1 MRASFYA
8 QLEAPRL
15 QPKIIK
21 FDGVGSSNQS
31 TLGRFSADVTIDGIT
46 LNLSIDIVPDH
57 YTGHHDLLIRG
68 ELSDLVEV
76 CIRRRQVS
84 LSKLTDTVDEVQD
97 SNWAEVMCISAQ
109 QEELVEEELNVS
121 LQYVEEEVV
130 RNQVQELV
138 KKYHPEKTKDSG
150 VKMHLVII

>member
-1 MRASFYA
+1 MTYKTVSILGKDTTAIIDPGSDLHLMRASFYA

-31 TLGRFSADVTIDGIT
+31 TLGRFSADVTIDGII
-46 LNLSIDIVPDH
+46 LNLLIDVVPDH
-57 YTGHHDLLIRG
+57 YTGHHDLLIGG

-76 CIRRRQVS
+76 RIRRRQVS

-97 SNWAEVMCISAQ
+97 PNWAEVMCISVQ
-109 QEELVEEELNVS
+109 QEEPVGKELSAS
-121 LQYVEEEVV
+121 LQYVKEEVV
-130 RNQVQELV
+130 N
-138 KKYHPEKTKDSG
+138 
-150 VKMHLVII
+150 